1 MANRP
6 TELIIALHDYLLA
19 HGFREAEILTR
30 LRQETQSHER
40 AIMQITPEQGAFM
53 ALLAE
58 LIGCK
63 RYLEVGVF
71 TGYSSL
77 ALALAMGAG
86 GHVTALDRD
95 AEYTEIAERY
105 WREAGLAERIE
116 LRLGDASDS
125 LAQLLAE
132 GQAGSYDF
140 AFIDADKTGYDG
152 YYEACLELLRP
163 GGLLALDNMFHLGRV
178 APREKWAEE
187 TPAIDALNAKV
198 KDDERVSIAMIP
210 IGDGLTLCRKRPQ

>member
-86 GHVTALDRD
+86 GHVTALDRNE
-95 AEYTEIAERY
+95 EYSEIAERY
-105 WREAGLAERIE
+105 WRQAGVSENIE
-116 LRLGDASDS
+116 LRLGDAQDS

-140 AFIDADKTGYDG
+140 AFIDADKSGYAG
-152 YYEACLELLRP
+152 YYESCLELLRP
-163 GGLLALDNMFHLGRV
+163 GGLLGLDNMFHLGRV
-178 APREKWAEE
+178 APRQKWAEE
-187 TPAIDALNAKV
+187 TPVIDALNAKI
-198 KDDERVSIAMIP
+198 KTDERVSIAMIP
-210 IGDGLTLCRKRPQ
+210 IGDGLTLCRKRAP

>member
-6 TELIIALHDYLLA
+6 TELTLALHDYLLA
-19 HGFREAEILTR
+19 HGFREAEILAR

-40 AIMQITPEQGAFM
+40 AIMQITPEQGAFIG
-53 ALLAE
+53 LLAE
-58 LIGCK
+58 LIGCR
-63 RYLEVGVF
+63 RYLEIGVF

-77 ALALAMGAG
+77 VLALAMGAG
-86 GHVTALDRD
+86 GHVTALDRN

-105 WREAGLAERIE
+105 WREAGLAENIE

-132 GQAGSYDF
+132 GRAGSYDF

-198 KDDERVSIAMIP
+198 KDDERVNIAMIP